1 MIWEAGRATSA
12 ALTFFKRI
20 YISSEGAKAAYLD
33 AGLGYNN
40 PIQQV
45 FEEAQAVFGS
55 GRHLGCIVSLGT
67 GETDAQ
73 DCNQPDWFEKIVPLR
88 LVKSLEK
95 IATNAAKI
103 AQDYEKKF
111 QDGPHIYFRLN
122 VRRSVGRMALDEW
135 QKLGNITLLTNDY
148 LREAAVSR
156 EIDRLVDI
164 LIGRSQENTVSV
176 GAVGMYILCSIR
188 FMK

>member
-12 ALTFFKRI
+12 APTFFKRI
-20 YISSEGAKAAYLD
+20 YIGSEGAKVAYLD

-45 FEEAQAVFGS
+45 LEEAQAVFGS
-55 GRHLGCIVSLGT
+55 GRQLGCVVSLGT

-73 DCNQPDWFEKIVPLR
+73 DYNQPGWFEKIVPFQ

-111 QDGPHIYFRLN
+111 QNGTHIYFRLN
-122 VRRSVGRMALDEW
+122 VHRSVGRMALDEW
-135 QKLGNITLLTNDY
+135 QKLGNITLLTNNY
-148 LREAAVSR
+148 LKEAAVSR
-156 EIDRLVDI
+156 EIDRLVNI
-164 LIGRSQENTVSV
+164 LIRRNQENTVSV
-176 GAVGMYILCSIR
+176 GAVGMH
-188 FMK
+188 M